1 MLDLHIFWLND
12 YQSFLHILK
21 IYSDSLEYLIHNMI
35 PQVVNCFFIQRWSW
49 LFKSIA
55 IVSYFFLF
63 FHVECM
69 LRFDKAT
76 YLLFLFDKATY
87 LLFLFDKATYLSFLF
102 KFVLSARLGN
112 SHFFHW
118 NICLGANILNLLL
131 VLIVLFEI
139 FCFQNF

>member
-1 MLDLHIFWLND
+1 
-12 YQSFLHILK
+12 
-21 IYSDSLEYLIHNMI
+21 MI
-35 PQVVNCFFIQRWSW
+35 PQVVNFFFIQRWSW

-112 SHFFHW
+112 SHFFH
-118 NICLGANILNLLL
+118 
-131 VLIVLFEI
+131 
-139 FCFQNF
+139 

>member
-1 MLDLHIFWLND
+1 MND

-21 IYSDSLEYLIHNMI
+21 IYSDSLEHLIHNMI
-35 PQVVNCFFIQRWSW
+35 HQVVNFFFIQRWSW

-55 IVSYFFLF
+55 IVSFFLF

-112 SHFFHW
+112 SHFFH
-118 NICLGANILNLLL
+118 
-131 VLIVLFEI
+131 
-139 FCFQNF
+139 